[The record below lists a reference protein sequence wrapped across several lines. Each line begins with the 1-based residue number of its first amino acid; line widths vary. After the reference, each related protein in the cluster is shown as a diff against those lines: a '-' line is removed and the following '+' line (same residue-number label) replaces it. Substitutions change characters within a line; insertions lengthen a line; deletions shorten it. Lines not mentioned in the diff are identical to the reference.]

1 MIRMLRR
8 RFGREGFTLIELLLV
23 VAIIGIIAAVLIPN
37 LLHALHKSRQKRAMA
52 DIRSVGG
59 AWFSWMTDQLAAGA
73 AGAGQTYQWSDFDE
87 TITASE
93 LLVTLFNPD
102 RQVYL
107 QAVPEHD
114 PWGTPLE
121 FARAT
126 DPLSVSDHV
135 MGIRSLGRDG
145 VEDGSDYAIG
155 PFDATGYHYD
165 IVWADGFFVRWPV
178 APGQR

>member
-1 MIRMLRR
+1 MMRMLRN
-8 RFGREGFTLIELLLV
+8 RFSRKGFTLIELLLV
-23 VAIIGIIAAVLIPN
+23 VAIIGVVASILIPN
-37 LLHALHKSRQKRAMA
+37 LIHALQKSRQKRAMA

-73 AGAGQTYQWSDFDE
+73 AGASQTYSWADFDK
-87 TITASE
+87 TMSASE
-93 LLVTLFNPD
+93 LLTTLFNPS

-107 QAVPEHD
+107 RAVPEHD

-145 VEDGSDYAIG
+145 MADSGDYVIG

-165 IVWADGFFVRWPV
+165 IVWADGIFVRWPV